1 MKAKKIFLAAAVFAL
16 MSTSAAFGGTWKKG
30 TGNDQ
35 DRWWYDNNDGT
46 YAKDGWHWID
56 GDGNGTAECYYFD
69 GNGWLYTNTTTPDN
83 YQVNADGA
91 WVENGTVKTKAVAA
105 VPFSWFEEQGLK
117 CNAEVGVTYDYITRC
132 NSAVNVDTNAKLI
145 FSEYRTFDSDD
156 AHPAKEG
163 YEWKT
168 VHVDVEYG
176 DQFAQMY
183 GLSWSALVR
192 DYYGTERTLGS
203 DESDLFT
210 VNMNGIDY
218 TECTADVKSNLE
230 DWKDDGTRKLTM
242 DLTCRVPK
250 GYDGILISF
259 YNNRLYEEGA
269 DIVTRLRDALT
280 FRLK

>member
-1 MKAKKIFLAAAVFAL
+1 MKAKKIFLAASVFAL

-105 VPFSWFEEQGLK
+105 APFSWFEEQGLK

-145 FSEYRTFDSDD
+145 FSEYRTFDADD
-156 AHPAKEG
+156 AHPAK
-163 YEWKT
+163 
-168 VHVDVEYG
+168 
-176 DQFAQMY
+176 
-183 GLSWSALVR
+183 
-192 DYYGTERTLGS
+192 
-203 DESDLFT
+203 
-210 VNMNGIDY
+210 
-218 TECTADVKSNLE
+218 
-230 DWKDDGTRKLTM
+230 
-242 DLTCRVPK
+242 
-250 GYDGILISF
+250 
-259 YNNRLYEEGA
+259 
-269 DIVTRLRDALT
+269 
-280 FRLK
+280 